1 MIVRKDLRDDAPR
14 FVIMPI
20 NGGRSDFSQRY
31 EGLLSLLLPQCFH
44 GWWKRKRRSGGRRV
58 RV

>member
-1 MIVRKDLRDDAPR
+1 MIARKDLGDDAPR

-20 NGGRSDFSQRY
+20 NRNGFDFSKQY

-44 GWWKRKRRSGGRRV
+44 GC
-58 RV
+58 